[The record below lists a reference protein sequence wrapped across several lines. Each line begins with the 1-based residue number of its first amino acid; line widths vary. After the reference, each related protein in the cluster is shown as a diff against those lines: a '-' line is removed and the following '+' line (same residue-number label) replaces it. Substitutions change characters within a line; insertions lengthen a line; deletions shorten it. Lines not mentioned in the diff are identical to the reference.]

1 MAGNRIGRINEE
13 IRKELSA
20 LLRTVKDPRVSEG
33 MLTITRVDTTSD
45 LRYARVYISA
55 LNCAD
60 EKGLMKGLKSA
71 AGYLRAR
78 AGPGHRP
85 ALHAGIAVFHGRLHR
100 PRRAHSG
107 PAEPREARQPR
118 QRGHRAAGGPGMS
131 ARLTVQETAD
141 FLRTLD
147 GVLILT
153 HVRPDG
159 DTVGCSAALCRALRA
174 LGRTAY
180 LLENPEIT
188 ETYTPYAEG
197 LWAPK
202 GFVPGAVV
210 SVDIAA
216 LNLLPENAVPYKND
230 ICLAIDHHGSQEF
243 FAERTCLDAEAAACG
258 EIVYEIVGRLT
269 DITPEMALALYVAVS
284 TDCGCFV
291 YANTTARTHR
301 IAAALMEQ
309 GIDVGPVNKALF
321 RTKSPVRLAM
331 EARMVADMELYDN
344 GRVVV
349 MSIPLALCRELGAA
363 ESDVEELSSLAALV
377 QGTDCGIT
385 LRELKPGRV
394 KLSLRTGPRV
404 DASAVCR
411 VLGGGGH
418 KGAAGAT
425 VDGTLDEAKAAIL
438 AAYTEVMG

>member
-1 MAGNRIGRINEE
+1 
-13 IRKELSA
+13 
-20 LLRTVKDPRVSEG
+20 
-33 MLTITRVDTTSD
+33 
-45 LRYARVYISA
+45 
-55 LNCAD
+55 
-60 EKGLMKGLKSA
+60 
-71 AGYLRAR
+71 
-78 AGPGHRP
+78 
-85 ALHAGIAVFHGRLHR
+85 
-100 PRRAHSG
+100 
-107 PAEPREARQPR
+107 
-118 QRGHRAAGGPGMS
+118 MS

-159 DTVGCSAALCRALRA
+159 DTVGCAAALCRALRA

-188 ETYTPYAEG
+188 ETYMPYAEG

-202 GFVPGAVV
+202 GYVPQRVV

-216 LNLLPENAVPYKND
+216 PNLLPENAVPYKND

-269 DITPEMALALYVAVS
+269 DITPEIAMALYVAVS

-301 IAAALMEQ
+301 IAAALMER

-331 EARMVADMELYDN
+331 EARMVADMGLY
-344 GRVVV
+344 
-349 MSIPLALCRELGAA
+349 LAL
-363 ESDVEELSSLAALV
+363 
-377 QGTDCGIT
+377 I
-385 LRELKPGRV
+385 
-394 KLSLRTGPRV
+394 
-404 DASAVCR
+404 
-411 VLGGGGH
+411 H
-418 KGAAGAT
+418 
-425 VDGTLDEAKAAIL
+425 I
-438 AAYTEVMG
+438 

>member
-1 MAGNRIGRINEE
+1 
-13 IRKELSA
+13 
-20 LLRTVKDPRVSEG
+20 
-33 MLTITRVDTTSD
+33 
-45 LRYARVYISA
+45 
-55 LNCAD
+55 
-60 EKGLMKGLKSA
+60 
-71 AGYLRAR
+71 
-78 AGPGHRP
+78 
-85 ALHAGIAVFHGRLHR
+85 
-100 PRRAHSG
+100 
-107 PAEPREARQPR
+107 
-118 QRGHRAAGGPGMS
+118 MS
-131 ARLTVQETAD
+131 ARLTARETAD

-147 GVLILT
+147 NVLILT

-159 DTVGCSAALCRALRA
+159 DTVGCAAALCRALRA

-180 LLENPEIT
+180 MLPNPDIT
-188 ETYTPYAEG
+188 ETYEPYAAPC
-197 LWAPK
+197 WAPE
-202 GFVPGAVV
+202 GFVPAAVV

-216 LNLLPENAVPYKND
+216 LNLLPDNALPYKGD

-243 FAERTCLDAEAAACG
+243 FAARTCLDADAAACG
-258 EIVYEIVGRLT
+258 EVMYEIARTLT
-269 DITPEMALALYVAVS
+269 EVTPDIALALYVAVS
-284 TDCGCFV
+284 TDTGCFV

-301 IAAALMEQ
+301 IAAELMEL

-331 EARMVADMELYDN
+331 ESRMVSAMELYDN

-349 MSIPLALCRELGAA
+349 MSIPLSLCRELHAA

-385 LRELKPGRV
+385 LRELKPGKV

-425 VDGTLDEAKAAIL
+425 VEGTMDDAKAAIL
-438 AAYTEVMG
+438 RAYQEVMG

>member
-1 MAGNRIGRINEE
+1 
-13 IRKELSA
+13 
-20 LLRTVKDPRVSEG
+20 
-33 MLTITRVDTTSD
+33 
-45 LRYARVYISA
+45 
-55 LNCAD
+55 
-60 EKGLMKGLKSA
+60 
-71 AGYLRAR
+71 
-78 AGPGHRP
+78 
-85 ALHAGIAVFHGRLHR
+85 
-100 PRRAHSG
+100 
-107 PAEPREARQPR
+107 
-118 QRGHRAAGGPGMS
+118 MS
-131 ARLTVQETAD
+131 ARLTVRETAD

-147 GVLILT
+147 NVLILT

-159 DTVGCSAALCRALRA
+159 DTVGCAAALCRALRA
-174 LGRTAY
+174 LGKTAY
-180 LLENPEIT
+180 MLPNPDIT
-188 ETYTPYAEG
+188 ETYEPYAAPC
-197 LWAPK
+197 WAPES
-202 GFVPGAVV
+202 FVPAAVV

-216 LNLLPENAVPYKND
+216 LNLLPDNALPYKGD

-243 FAERTCLDAEAAACG
+243 FAARTCLDADAAACG
-258 EIVYEIVGRLT
+258 EVIYEIVRTLT
-269 DITPEMALALYVAVS
+269 EVTPDIALALYVAVS
-284 TDCGCFV
+284 TDTGCFV

-301 IAAALMEQ
+301 IAAELMEL

-331 EARMVADMELYDN
+331 ESRMVSAMELYDN

-349 MSIPLALCRELGAA
+349 MSIPLSLCRELHAA

-385 LRELKPGRV
+385 LRELKPGKV

-425 VDGTLDEAKAAIL
+425 VEGTMDDAKAAIL
-438 AAYTEVMG
+438 RAYQEVMG

>member
-1 MAGNRIGRINEE
+1 
-13 IRKELSA
+13 
-20 LLRTVKDPRVSEG
+20 
-33 MLTITRVDTTSD
+33 
-45 LRYARVYISA
+45 
-55 LNCAD
+55 
-60 EKGLMKGLKSA
+60 
-71 AGYLRAR
+71 
-78 AGPGHRP
+78 
-85 ALHAGIAVFHGRLHR
+85 
-100 PRRAHSG
+100 
-107 PAEPREARQPR
+107 
-118 QRGHRAAGGPGMS
+118 MS
-131 ARLTVQETAD
+131 VRLTVQETAD

-159 DTVGCSAALCRALRA
+159 DTVGCAAALCRALRA

-202 GFVPGAVV
+202 GYVPQSVV

-216 LNLLPENAVPYKND
+216 PNLLPENAVPYKND

-269 DITPEMALALYVAVS
+269 DITPEMAMALYVAVS

-301 IAAALMEQ
+301 IAAALMER
-309 GIDVGPVNKALF
+309 GIDVGPVNKVLF

-385 LRELKPGRV
+385 LRELKPRRV

-418 KGAAGAT
+418 RGAAGAT